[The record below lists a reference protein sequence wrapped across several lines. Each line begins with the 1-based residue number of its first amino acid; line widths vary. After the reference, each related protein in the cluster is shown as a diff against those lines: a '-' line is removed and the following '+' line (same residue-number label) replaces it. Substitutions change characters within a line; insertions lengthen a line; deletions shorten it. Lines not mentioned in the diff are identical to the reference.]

1 MFVNLVEYIYFFR
14 NWNRIYMAVSS
25 AAHADRVRSIC
36 RKVVKEVSA
45 AADPGGMAVAD
56 GLDAACDAIDKK
68 DEHLSDGG
76 KLFSVC
82 VRVCGL
88 CVCVGG
94 GGGGGVG
101 GCMCM
106 RVRVCTCVC
115 LCVCVCNYIFVP
127 V

>member
-1 MFVNLVEYIYFFR
+1 MCTSSGIGTGFMP
-14 NWNRIYMAVSS
+14 MAVSS

-45 AADPGGMAVAD
+45 AAGPGGMAVVD

-82 VRVCGL
+82 V
-88 CVCVGG
+88 
-94 GGGGGVG
+94 
-101 GCMCM
+101 
-106 RVRVCTCVC
+106 
-115 LCVCVCNYIFVP
+115 CVCVCVCWGGGG
-127 V
+127 

>member
-1 MFVNLVEYIYFFR
+1 
-14 NWNRIYMAVSS
+14 MAVSS

-45 AADPGGMAVAD
+45 AAGPGGMAVVD

-82 VRVCGL
+82 VRVC
-88 CVCVGG
+88 VCVGG
-94 GGGGGVG
+94 GGGGGGLEWCVHVHA
-101 GCMCM
+101 CACVH
-106 RVRVCTCVC
+106 VRVFVC
-115 LCVCVCNYIFVP
+115 LCV
-127 V
+127 